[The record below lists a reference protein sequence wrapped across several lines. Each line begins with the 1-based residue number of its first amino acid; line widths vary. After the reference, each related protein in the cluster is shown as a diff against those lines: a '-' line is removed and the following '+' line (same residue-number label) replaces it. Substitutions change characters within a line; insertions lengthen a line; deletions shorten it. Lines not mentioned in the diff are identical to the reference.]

1 MSKKTSII
9 GYWGY
14 IPAKIAKKGINILDK
29 QMQKN
34 DNKIDEI
41 DNETERDQDI
51 INELA
56 QKTDKESRRQW
67 KSEYG
72 KNINTVKRLKKSN
85 DILDG
90 IRVAGEKIIYKP
102 VNQLVAKRIRTEK
115 EIANLQNTKKQ
126 IEDRQEE
133 IKQEMLKTNR
143 IEVKDDLKKELTKSQ
158 NKLNKITKQI
168 SKLNI
173 KLSKILQKIAKMQ
186 EIIDDEFD
194 MEEEYNMQI
203 EETQQGKENL
213 KEEASSEKEM
223 LKENPQKESGKKVA
237 VRAVANDSPEKESGK
252 KVAVRAVAKD
262 GPEKE
267 SGKKVAVRAVAKDS
281 PEKED
286 AEKEVAVSSVE
297 KDGPE
302 KEDVEKEVIETVEKE
317 NSDKKDAEKAAVD
330 KNSEKEN
337 TDEEK
342 QVKKESIFQKIKTVS
357 KNIATKVS
365 GTIKYVGR
373 KIKNVWNKF
382 ASKVNLAFSNINNAM
397 LESAKKSEEKLAK
410 NIQTFEE
417 KRKNLLNELNV
428 ENEVKIPDE
437 FDSKTEERT
446 TTVDKEKD
454 D

>member
-1 MSKKTSII
+1 MSKKISII

-72 KNINTVKRLKKSN
+72 KNINTVKRLEKSN

-262 GPEKE
+262 
-267 SGKKVAVRAVAKDS
+267 S

-297 KDGPE
+297 KDSPE
-302 KEDVEKEVIETVEKE
+302 KEDAEKEVAVRSVTKE
-317 NSDKKDAEKAAVD
+317 NSEKKDAEKATVD

-342 QVKKESIFQKIKTVS
+342 QVKKESIFQKIKTVG

-382 ASKVNLAFSNINNAM
+382 ASKVNLEFSNINNAM